1 MKSLYTDFYNEMTSL
16 TRNLVCASCGCIEH
30 HLRYFEILSVCDAS
44 LRHLVVDPSL
54 VPFSFTSSIAELDN
68 LHIMID
74 TLGVVNSSP
83 SQVPSSILVCRTC
96 QTSLQKGIRPSQSL
110 ANYRWV
116 GQVPPQL
123 QNLTWIEE
131 LLIARAH
138 LTGRIVRLQNRNANS
153 YFSLKGHVILLPQ
166 DTTELLNILPLPS
179 SSLPDIVRIVWVGQ
193 PVRNMDVLRD
203 HFSVRT
209 RKVYDALIWLVENNE
224 DYKDVAIDH
233 SQFERWP
240 PIWVAQEL
248 LDVVGGLEDGSEEDN
263 ARVGVATDDVDNT
276 ELEGDLPFTTSGIVD
291 IEGVS
296 QPSQLKALQHI
307 SLWKDDKMINVLTGN
322 NILNEETLPSYFTS
336 AFPTIFPWGTGKHLD
351 NRRTGESRLD
361 LKRWMRLLLKNSSR
375 CDLPWSELT
384 YSRRFQRHR
393 GFVIL
398 CYDILRRRHSL
409 SKTNLITSK
418 DTWDTT
424 APLLHSLTGDKLMAA
439 ANQAAKHKPITDS
452 AVKKLL
458 AMVGTIGSTAPG
470 SEERKSY
477 DFARMKSATVRFGL
491 PQIFIT
497 LNPADNIS
505 PVALFYSGE
514 NIDVKT
520 FHPRL
525 YLAADRLKTMLDNP
539 LAVVEY
545 FHNTVNT
552 IIGTLIMGGIF
563 GELIHYQGP
572 IEYLGRGPPHTH
584 LLVVKILT
592 EYTNVL
598 ALD

>member
-1 MKSLYTDFYNEMTSL
+1 MKSLYTNFYNEMTDL

-30 HLRYFEILSVCDAS
+30 HLRNFEILSVCDAS
-44 LRHLVVDPSL
+44 LRHLAVDPSL
-54 VPFSFTSSIAELDN
+54 VPFNFTSGIAELDN

-74 TLGVVNSSP
+74 PLGVVSSSP
-83 SQVPSSILVCRTC
+83 SPAPSSVLVCRAC
-96 QTSLQKGIRPSQSL
+96 QTSLQKGIQPSQSL

-138 LTGRIVRLQNRNANS
+138 LTGRIVRLQNRNASS

-179 SSLPDIVRIVWVGQ
+179 SSLPDLVRVVWVGR

-263 ARVGVATDDVDNT
+263 ARVGVATEDVDNA
-276 ELEGDLPFTTSGIVD
+276 ELEGDLPLTTSGIVD

-296 QPSQLKALQHI
+296 QPGQLKALQHI
-307 SLWKDDKMINVLTGN
+307 SLWKDDKMINVLPGN

-336 AFPTIFPWGTGKHLD
+336 AFPTIFPWGTGKHFD

-361 LKRWMRLLLKNSSR
+361 LKRWMQLLLKNSSR
-375 CDLPWSELT
+375 YELPWIELT
-384 YSRRFQRHR
+384 CSRRFQRHR

-409 SKTNLITSK
+409 TKTNLITSK
-418 DTWDTT
+418 DTWETT
-424 APLLHSLTGDKLMAA
+424 APLLHSLTDEKLKTA

-514 NIDVKT
+514 RIYVKN

-525 YLAADRLKTMLDNP
+525 YSAADRLKRMLDNP

-552 IIGTLIMGGIF
+552 IIGTLLMGGMF

-584 LLVVKILT
+584 LLVAKFLWNTLT
-592 EYTNVL
+592 F
-598 ALD
+598 

>member
-1 MKSLYTDFYNEMTSL
+1 MNDLDEEFAELLKREEEFPPELPDMKSLYTDFYNEMTGL

-30 HLRYFEILSVCDAS
+30 HLRNFEILSVCDAS
-44 LRHLVVDPSL
+44 LRHLTVDPSL
-54 VPFSFTSSIAELDN
+54 VPFNFTSGIAELDN

-74 TLGVVNSSP
+74 PLGVVSSP
-83 SQVPSSILVCRTC
+83 SQAPSSVLICRAC
-96 QTSLQKGIRPSQSL
+96 QTSLQKGIQPSQSL

-179 SSLPDIVRIVWVGQ
+179 SSLPDIVRVVWVGR

-263 ARVGVATDDVDNT
+263 ARVGVATEDVDNP
-276 ELEGDLPFTTSGIVD
+276 ELEGDLPLTTSGIVD

-296 QPSQLKALQHI
+296 QPAQLKALQHI

-361 LKRWMRLLLKNSSR
+361 LKRWMQLLLKNSSR
-375 CDLPWSELT
+375 YELPCIELT
-384 YSRRFQRHR
+384 CSRRFQRHR

-418 DTWDTT
+418 DTWETT
-424 APLLHSLTGDKLMAA
+424 DIGHIVPLTQVNRRLRYMLTEDNGYWLLLLHSRLSVKLTGKNRNTAFAEFVKRLPTLQCAECHRMELPWRPFIDPFWNRFLCDTCRFDDKYRVVTSYT
-439 ANQAAKHKPITDS
+439 AKHNYFLNEDD
-452 AVKKLL
+452 LL
-458 AMVGTIGSTAPG
+458 FLRTFSRKTTSTPMQLTHG
-470 SEERKSY
+470 CFLVS
-477 DFARMKSATVRFGL
+477 
-491 PQIFIT
+491 
-497 LNPADNIS
+497 
-505 PVALFYSGE
+505 
-514 NIDVKT
+514 T
-520 FHPRL
+520 FDGNRTGNS
-525 YLAADRLKTMLDNP
+525 DDW
-539 LAVVEY
+539 E
-545 FHNTVNT
+545 
-552 IIGTLIMGGIF
+552 
-563 GELIHYQGP
+563 
-572 IEYLGRGPPHTH
+572 
-584 LLVVKILT
+584 
-592 EYTNVL
+592 
-598 ALD
+598 